1 MSDGQVRLY
10 REITGPADGPVLL
23 LANTLG
29 STLSV
34 WDGQIDRL
42 AEHFRVVRFDHRGH
56 GRSPVP
62 SGPYAIAD
70 LGRDALGLLD
80 ELEVE
85 RAHICGVSIGAMT
98 AIWMAANAADRIDR
112 LVLCSASA
120 RLTPAE
126 AWRDRAALV
135 RTHGTRAIAPTVVDH
150 WFTRWLKTRRPDVV
164 EAMEEMVA
172 STPAEGY
179 AGCAEAMGAMD
190 LRGALGRIRASTLV
204 VAGAEDL
211 ATHPEHQRT
220 IARGISDARY
230 VEVERA
236 AHVGIVEEPGVF
248 GDLILSHLTG
258 SPGETGEA
266 LSPLGAAAEPSGESN
281 LDPRLRSAV
290 ALATLVALRA
300 EEELTASQVKE
311 CLRVGMSVAE
321 IEEVLRITARD
332 AGVPAANAG
341 LAVLEAA
348 VDASGPDVG

>member
-1 MSDGQVRLY
+1 
-10 REITGPADGPVLL
+10 
-23 LANTLG
+23 
-29 STLSV
+29 
-34 WDGQIDRL
+34 
-42 AEHFRVVRFDHRGH
+42 
-56 GRSPVP
+56 
-62 SGPYAIAD
+62 
-70 LGRDALGLLD
+70 
-80 ELEVE
+80 
-85 RAHICGVSIGAMT
+85 
-98 AIWMAANAADRIDR
+98 
-112 LVLCSASA
+112 
-120 RLTPAE
+120 
-126 AWRDRAALV
+126 
-135 RTHGTRAIAPTVVDH
+135 
-150 WFTRWLKTRRPDVV
+150 VV